1 MIGEVDIGGIFLPT
15 LLGIMAIAYVLFLA
29 VHAVLNRLHFY
40 RLVWHR
46 ALFNIAL
53 YTVLLGA
60 VDVICRSLMT

>member
-1 MIGEVDIGGIFLPT
+1 MIGELDIGGIFLPT

-53 YTVLLGA
+53 YAVLLSA

>member
-1 MIGEVDIGGIFLPT
+1 MIGELDIGGIFLPT
-15 LLGIMAIAYVLFLA
+15 LLGIMAIAYVLFLG

-53 YTVLLGA
+53 YAVLLSA

>member
-1 MIGEVDIGGIFLPT
+1 MIGEVDIGGIFLST
-15 LLGIMAIAYVLFLA
+15 LLGFMAIAYALFLV

-60 VDVICRSLMT
+60 VDVLCRSLIT

>member
-1 MIGEVDIGGIFLPT
+1 MIGELDIGGIYLPT
-15 LLGIMAIAYVLFLA
+15 LLGIMALAYGLFLV

-53 YTVLLGA
+53 YAVLVSA

>member
-1 MIGEVDIGGIFLPT
+1 MIGELDIGGIFLPT
-15 LLGIMAIAYVLFLA
+15 LLGIMAIAYVLFLG

-46 ALFNIAL
+46 ALFNLAL
-53 YTVLLGA
+53 YTVLLSA

>member
-1 MIGEVDIGGIFLPT
+1 MIGELDIGGIYLPT
-15 LLGIMAIAYVLFLA
+15 LLGIMGLAYGLFLV

-53 YTVLLGA
+53 YAVLVSA

>member
-1 MIGEVDIGGIFLPT
+1 VIGELDIGGIYLPT
-15 LLGIMAIAYVLFLA
+15 LLGIMGLAYGLFLA
-29 VHAVLNRLHFY
+29 LHAVLNRLHFY

-53 YTVLLGA
+53 YAVLVSA